1 MPASIALHVRRPSRN
16 LAAMI
21 ALSPCRAKKS
31 SARARWS
38 GRVRKRWPNRSTN
51 GRPPRYPSRYPMS
64 APAVAPTKPKRM
76 TTSTEWW
83 RAAAHAPATRRS
95 GSPGNGMP
103 ALSMRMPRPAN
114 GYPSTSTMPAQF
126 TRVHI
131 LDDPM
136 SDYGEHE
143 PTEDPLQQLRHSTAH
158 LLAAAVTELYPEA
171 KYGIGPPVQDGFY
184 YDFDFGGKS
193 ISEADLAAIESR
205 MRKLA
210 QADIPFV
217 HEVLSR
223 EKAVDEFRRRGQDYK
238 LELIADKVEGD
249 EGRGDRTG
257 DFPH

>member
-1 MPASIALHVRRPSRN
+1 
-16 LAAMI
+16 
-21 ALSPCRAKKS
+21 
-31 SARARWS
+31 
-38 GRVRKRWPNRSTN
+38 
-51 GRPPRYPSRYPMS
+51 MS
-64 APAVAPTKPKRM
+64 APAVAPTKPNRM
-76 TTSTEWW
+76 TTSTEWC
-83 RAAAHAPATRRS
+83 RVAAHAPATRRS
-95 GSPGNGMP
+95 ASPGNGMP
-103 ALSMRMPRPAN
+103 ALSMRMPRPAD
-114 GYPSTSTMPAQF
+114 GYPSASTIPAQF
-126 TRVHI
+126 TRLHI

-193 ISEADLAAIESR
+193 ISESDLAAIESR

-223 EKAVDEFRRRGQDYK
+223 EKDIG
-238 LELIADKVEGD
+238 LGELAHARLDCRQVRLRD
-249 EGRGDRTG
+249 
-257 DFPH
+257 